1 MQRVPVQE
9 IDVDS
14 VRAQFPALQR
24 PSVGGEPA
32 VFFDGP
38 GGTQVPRSVIEAMTN
53 YLSSSNAN
61 IEGEFETSATTD
73 ELIAKA
79 RSYGATF
86 VGGSSDGISFGPNM
100 TTLNFNLIRAFG
112 RTLKPG
118 DEIITTV
125 LDHDAN
131 VAPWLL
137 MAEDRGLVV
146 RQVGVTEDLN
156 LDLADLKAKLS
167 GRSKVVAFCLAS
179 NAVGTL
185 TPALEISRLAH
196 EAGALVWADAV
207 AYAPH
212 RRIDV
217 EALGCDVLLCSPYK
231 FFGPHLGMSWM
242 RSDLAESLPAERV
255 RPAGSKPPGHR
266 FETGTQL
273 HENIAGFVAAVD
285 YLASLGEGDDLRR
298 RLDSAYS
305 AIQNRETEM
314 ADQLLGELRD
324 LPQVRVTGVQG
335 ADPSQRVG
343 TFGLVVEGYR
353 PALLS
358 RALGAKGVYTWNGN
372 FYAQGI
378 VEHLGLDLEEGLLRL
393 GLMHYNTESEIQ
405 RCVEQLGLLISAA

>member
-1 MQRVPVQE
+1 MPVRG
-9 IDVDS
+9 IDVDA

-24 PSVGGEPA
+24 LAVGGEPA

-38 GGTQVPRSVIEAMTN
+38 GGTQVPRSVIEAMTA

-61 IEGEFETSATTD
+61 IEGGFETSASTD

-146 RQVGVTEDLN
+146 RRVAVTEDLN
-156 LDLADLKAKLS
+156 LDLADLEAKLS
-167 GRSKVVAFCLAS
+167 GKTKVVAFCLAS

-185 TPALEISRLAH
+185 TPASEISELAH
-196 EAGALVWADAV
+196 DAGALVWVDAV

-212 RRIDV
+212 RRVDV

-242 RSDLAESLPAERV
+242 RTDLAESLPAERV

-273 HENIAGFVAAVD
+273 HENIGGFVAAVD
-285 YLASLGEGDDLRR
+285 YLASLGDGDDLRA

-305 AIQNRETEM
+305 AIRGRETEM
-314 ADQLLGELRD
+314 ADQLIGELRD
-324 LPQVRVTGVQG
+324 LPQVRITGVQG
-335 ADPSQRVG
+335 ADPRQRVG
-343 TFGLVVEGYR
+343 TFGLVVEGEH
-353 PALLS
+353 PASLS
-358 RALGAKGVYTWNGN
+358 RALGANGIYTWNGN

-393 GLMHYNTESEIQ
+393 GLMHYNTEGEIR
-405 RCVEQLGLLISAA
+405 RCVEQLRLLIAAA

>member
-1 MQRVPVQE
+1 MPVRG
-9 IDVDS
+9 IDVDA

-24 PSVGGEPA
+24 LAVGGEPA

-38 GGTQVPRSVIEAMTN
+38 GGTQVPRSVIEAMTA

-61 IEGEFETSATTD
+61 IEGGFATSASTD

-79 RSYGATF
+79 RSYAATF

-146 RQVGVTEDLN
+146 RRVAVTEDLN
-156 LDLADLKAKLS
+156 LDLADLEAKLS
-167 GRSKVVAFCLAS
+167 GKTKVVAFCLAS

-185 TPALEISRLAH
+185 TPASEISELAH
-196 EAGALVWADAV
+196 DAGALVWVDAV

-212 RRIDV
+212 RRVDV

-242 RSDLAESLPAERV
+242 RTDLAESLPAERV

-273 HENIAGFVAAVD
+273 HENIGGFVAAVD
-285 YLASLGEGDDLRR
+285 YLASLGDGDDLRA

-305 AIQNRETEM
+305 AIRGRETEM
-314 ADQLLGELRD
+314 ADQLIGELRD
-324 LPQVRVTGVQG
+324 LPQVRITGVQG
-335 ADPSQRVG
+335 ADPRQRVG
-343 TFGLVVEGYR
+343 TFGLVVEGEH
-353 PALLS
+353 PASLS
-358 RALGAKGVYTWNGN
+358 RALGANGIYTWNGN

-393 GLMHYNTESEIQ
+393 GLMHYNTEGEIR
-405 RCVEQLGLLISAA
+405 RCVEQLRLLIAAA

>member
-1 MQRVPVQE
+1 MSALT
-9 IDVDS
+9 IDVDA
-14 VRAQFPALQR
+14 VRKHFPALQR
-24 PSVGGEPA
+24 AAVGGEPA
-32 VFFDGP
+32 VFLDGP
-38 GGTQVPRSVIEAMTN
+38 GGTQVPSSVIRAISD
-53 YLSSSNAN
+53 YLSGSNAN
-61 IEGEFETSATTD
+61 IEGEFATSASTD
-73 ELIAKA
+73 ELIAQA

-100 TTLNFNLIRAFG
+100 TTLNFNLIRALG

-137 MAEDRGLVV
+137 MAADRGLVV

-156 LDLADLKAKLS
+156 LDLEDLKAKLND
-167 GRSKVVAFCLAS
+167 RTKVVAFCLAS

-185 TPALEISRLAH
+185 TPAVEVSRLAH
-196 EAGALVWADAV
+196 EVGALVWADAV

-231 FFGPHLGMSWM
+231 FFGPHLGMSWLKT
-242 RSDLAESLPAERV
+242 DLAETLPAERV

-273 HENIAGFVAAVD
+273 HENIAGFAAAVD
-285 YLASLGEGDDLRR
+285 YLASLGEGDNLRS
-298 RLDSAYS
+298 RLDSAYG
-305 AIQNRETEM
+305 AIERRETEL
-314 ADQLLGELRD
+314 AQQLISALSD
-324 LPQVRVTGVQG
+324 VPNVRVTGVPG
-335 ADPSQRVG
+335 AEPSQRVG
-343 TFGLVVEGYR
+343 TFGLIVQGER

-358 RALGAKGVYTWNGN
+358 RALGAKGIYTWNGN

-393 GLMHYNTESEIQ
+393 GLMHYNTGAEIH
-405 RCVEQLGLLISAA
+405 RCVEELRLHLAAA

>member
-1 MQRVPVQE
+1 MSVHE
-9 IDVDS
+9 INVES
-14 VRAQFPALQR
+14 VRKHFPALQR
-24 PSVGGEPA
+24 VSVGGEPA
-32 VFFDGP
+32 VFLDGP
-38 GGTQVPRSVIEAMTN
+38 GGTQVPSSVIEAMSD
-53 YLSSSNAN
+53 YLSGSNAN

-73 ELIAKA
+73 ELIEKA
-79 RSYGATF
+79 RNYGATF

-156 LDLADLKAKLS
+156 LDLADLMAKLND
-167 GRSKVVAFCLAS
+167 RTKVVAFCLAS

-185 TPALEISRLAH
+185 TPAAEISRLAH
-196 EAGALVWADAV
+196 KAGALVWVDAV

-212 RRIDV
+212 RRINV

-231 FFGPHLGMSWM
+231 FFGPHLGMSWL
-242 RSDLAESLPAERV
+242 RTDLAETLPAERV

-273 HENIAGFVAAVD
+273 HENIGGFVAAVD
-285 YLASLGEGDDLRR
+285 YLASLGEGDDLRS
-298 RLDSAYS
+298 RLDSAYG
-305 AIQNRETEM
+305 AIESRETEL
-314 ADQLLGELRD
+314 AKQLIGALRD
-324 LPQVRVTGVQG
+324 LANVRVTGVQG
-335 ADPSQRVG
+335 AEPSQRVG
-343 TFGLVVEGYR
+343 TFGLIVEGER

-358 RALGAKGVYTWNGN
+358 RALGAKGIYTWNGN
-372 FYAQGI
+372 FYALGI
-378 VEHLGLDLEEGLLRL
+378 VEHLGLDLEEGLLRI
-393 GLMHYNTESEIQ
+393 GLMHYNTGREIQ
-405 RCVEQLGLLISAA
+405 RCVEQLRLLVSAA

>member
-1 MQRVPVQE
+1 MPVQG

-14 VRAQFPALQR
+14 ARAQFPALNR

-38 GGTQVPRSVIEAMTN
+38 GGTQVPRSVIEAMTD
-53 YLSSSNAN
+53 YLSGSDAN
-61 IEGEFETSATTD
+61 IEGEFETSAKTD

-79 RSYGATF
+79 RSHGATF
-86 VGGSSDGISFGPNM
+86 VGGSSDGITFGPNM

-137 MAEDRGLVV
+137 MAEDRDLVV

-167 GRSKVVAFCLAS
+167 DRTKVVAFCLAS

-185 TPALEISRLAH
+185 TPAVDISRLAH
-196 EAGALVWADAV
+196 DAGALVWADAV

-242 RSDLAESLPAERV
+242 RTDLAESLPAERV

-273 HENIAGFVAAVD
+273 HENIGGFVAAVD
-285 YLASLGEGDDLRR
+285 YVASLGAGDDLRG
-298 RLDSAYS
+298 RLDSAYG
-305 AIQNRETEM
+305 AIRSRETEM
-314 ADQLLGELRD
+314 ADQLLGELRE
-324 LPQVRVTGVQG
+324 LPNVRITGVQG
-335 ADPSQRVG
+335 ADPSKRVG
-343 TFGLVVEGYR
+343 TFGLVIEGKR

-358 RALGAKGVYTWNGN
+358 RALGAKGIYTWNGN

-378 VEHLGLDLEEGLLRL
+378 VEHLGLDLEEGLLRI
-393 GLMHYNTESEIQ
+393 GLMHYNTEREIQ

>member
-1 MQRVPVQE
+1 MSVHE
-9 IDVDS
+9 IDVES
-14 VRAQFPALQR
+14 ARKHFPALQR
-24 PSVGGEPA
+24 ASVGGEPA

-38 GGTQVPRSVIEAMTN
+38 GGTQVPSSVIEAMSD
-53 YLSSSNAN
+53 YLSGSNAN
-61 IEGEFETSATTD
+61 IEGAFETSTTTD

-86 VGGSSDGISFGPNM
+86 VGGSSEGISFGPNM

-118 DEIITTV
+118 DEIVTTV

-137 MAEDRGLVV
+137 MAADRSLVV
-146 RQVGVTEDLN
+146 RQVGVTENLN
-156 LDLADLKAKLS
+156 LDLADLRAKLS
-167 GRSKVVAFCLAS
+167 DRTKVVAFCLAS

-185 TPALEISRLAH
+185 TPAAEISRLAH

-231 FFGPHLGMSWM
+231 FFGPHLGMSWL
-242 RSDLAESLPAERV
+242 RTDLAETLPAERV

-273 HENIAGFVAAVD
+273 HENIRGFVAAVD
-285 YLASLGEGDDLRR
+285 YLASLGEGDDLRS
-298 RLDSAYS
+298 RLDSAFG
-305 AIQNRETEM
+305 AIESRETEL
-314 ADQLLGELRD
+314 AQQLIGALHD
-324 LPQVRVTGVQG
+324 LPNVLVTGEQG
-335 ADPSQRVG
+335 AGPNQRVG
-343 TFGLVVEGYR
+343 TFGLIVEGER
-353 PALLS
+353 PAPLA
-358 RALGAKGVYTWNGN
+358 RALGAKGIYTWNGN

-378 VEHLGLDLEEGLLRL
+378 IEHLGLDLEDGLLRI
-393 GLMHYNTESEIQ
+393 GLMHYNTGREIQ
-405 RCVEQLGLLISAA
+405 RCVEQLRLLISAA